1 MSEEKFDFIF
11 VIDKKSYLKYGTMN
25 YELFIKEIFEYANY
39 FSGDY
44 EINFKNEEEK
54 FEELTS
60 ENFEEFVN
68 FEDKE
73 IHFNLISPTKK
84 ISKLIEKINQI
95 IKIYKI
101 KFLTNF
107 YLYMKK
113 EKEKRKLELS
123 KKLLLNKIP
132 LINSQQNNYEKKN
145 IKTTFYGYNRIR
157 GENEDDMLEQASVRQ
172 SGVAKFGNY

>member
-11 VIDKKSYLKYGTMN
+11 VIDKKSYLEYGTMN
-25 YELFIKEIFEYANY
+25 YDIFIKEIFEYANY

-44 EINFKNEEEK
+44 EINFKNEGQL
-54 FEELTS
+54 EELTN
-60 ENFEEFVN
+60 ENFNEFVLLK
-68 FEDKE
+68 DKE
-73 IHFNLISPTKK
+73 IHFTLISPKTK

>member
-25 YELFIKEIFEYANY
+25 YDIFIKEIFEYANY

-44 EINFKNEEEK
+44 EINFKNEGK
-54 FEELTS
+54 LEELTS
-60 ENFEEFVN
+60 ENFEEFVLIK
-68 FEDKE
+68 DKE
-73 IHFNLISPTKK
+73 IHFTLISPKKK
-84 ISKLIEKINQI
+84 ISKLIEKINKI
-95 IKIYKI
+95 IKINKI
-101 KFLTNF
+101 KFLNNF
-107 YLYMKK
+107 YLKMKK